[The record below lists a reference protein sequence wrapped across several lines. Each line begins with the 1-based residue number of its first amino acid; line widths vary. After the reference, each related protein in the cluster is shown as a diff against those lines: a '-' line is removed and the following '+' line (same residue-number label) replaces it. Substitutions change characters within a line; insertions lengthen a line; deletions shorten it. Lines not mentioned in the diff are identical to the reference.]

1 MDKVSHV
8 RNGEETVVKVEELDN
23 SRALSELSSFLQEYK
38 SEWMFQLWVG
48 VCKSKGDVGQAHTLR
63 L

>member
-1 MDKVSHV
+1 MEK
-8 RNGEETVVKVEELDN
+8 KLVEVEKLDN
-23 SRALSELSSFLQEYK
+23 SRALSELSSILQEYK